1 MCVHLFVLHPLQLT
15 ELIESIADV
24 ISYETPSV
32 AFSFSILLLT
42 SPGKR
47 STELPVLALSAS
59 FIYDCHSGSPFFDI
73 YLCLYHYLSSLLQSP
88 NYKTLVCYSLTQVF
102 LFSFPLLY
110 CLLLGQLDNLL
121 SQPDF
126 TQGL

>member
-15 ELIESIADV
+15 ELIENIANI
-24 ISYETPSV
+24 ISYETLSV
-32 AFSFSILLLT
+32 AFFLLT

-47 STELPVLALSAS
+47 STELPVLALSPS
-59 FIYDCHSGSPFFDI
+59 FIYDYHSGTPFFSI

-88 NYKTLVCYSLTQVF
+88 NCNTLVCYSLTLFF

-110 CLLLGQLDNLL
+110 YLLLGQLDNLL

-126 TQGL
+126 TQGP